1 MEYMTDWVSLNNIED
16 IKKYLEVRNTIPN
29 TILGIRGQDDGEGY
43 LGNYELGIYIPNS
56 PEYDEVEQACWE
68 IANDG
73 DSCQI
78 DVPKMRGQEVKVMEI
93 LETILNLPEKI
104 EDVFNS

>member
-1 MEYMTDWVSLNNIED
+1 MEYMTDWVSLNNIEN
-16 IKKYLEVRNTIPN
+16 IKKYLEVRNTLPD
-29 TILGIRGQDDGEGY
+29 TILGIRDQVDRDGY
-43 LGNYELGIYIPNS
+43 LGDYELGIYFPNS

-68 IANDG
+68 IANDY

-78 DVPKMRGQEVKVMEI
+78 DVPKMRGQEVKVMKI
-93 LETILNLPEKI
+93 VETILNLPEKI